1 MKEIETSEMS
11 NEELASLHAE
21 LVEAKREIEGK
32 LNPIKVA
39 LLRRMDETGGDAL
52 PVEGFNVS
60 RKMTWQYDPKSLM
73 AALYGEVRLISD
85 EELAKLIKQIPPMMK
100 VDGTTARSLI
110 SKYGLGSKVHEAIEK
125 NRDGKS
131 VILKVERSDQ

>member
-1 MKEIETSEMS
+1 MKEIEKMT

-60 RKMTWQYDPKSLM
+60 RKMT
-73 AALYGEVRLISD
+73 
-85 EELAKLIKQIPPMMK
+85 
-100 VDGTTARSLI
+100 
-110 SKYGLGSKVHEAIEK
+110 
-125 NRDGKS
+125 
-131 VILKVERSDQ
+131 